1 MATSAPYAFNPAPQ
15 GGSGAY
21 GAVPGVIGVPPSQYN
36 QLQGL
41 LPGLSGLTGA
51 ASGVIGS
58 ELGGVLSPGTQ
69 NLLQDKAASYGVNS
83 GMPWT
88 TPGNTLP
95 FQNLMNSTGMTSE
108 GLSQQGLGSYMN
120 FATGLG
126 SLQNNPNL
134 SFEVASQNALD
145 ASAPNP
151 AEAAQMQLSDFE
163 QYMQQMNS
171 PAGGNVSFDEQN
183 MQRVLDA
190 NGGVGYTDKI
200 GFHGGQPPIPDN
212 AGWS

>member
-1 MATSAPYAFNPAPQ
+1 MATSTPYNFNPAPQ

-21 GAVPGVIGVPPSQYN
+21 GSVPGAIGVPPSEYDQIN
-36 QLQGL
+36 GL
-41 LPGLSGLTGA
+41 IPNLPGLTGA
-51 ASGVIGS
+51 ASGVVGS
-58 ELGGVLSPGTQ
+58 ELGGTLSPGTQ

-126 SLQNNPNL
+126 SLQDNPNL

-151 AEAAQMQLSDFE
+151 AEAAQVQLSEFE
-163 QYMQQMNS
+163 QMMAQMNN
-171 PAGGNVSFDEQN
+171 PAGGSSAKGNAPPGDGTWNQMPGSTTW
-183 MQRVLDA
+183 LP
-190 NGGVGYTDKI
+190 GY
-200 GFHGGQPPIPDN
+200 GAQ
-212 AGWS
+212 